1 MMIPMFGNLSEKL
14 HHISG
19 FLFTG
24 VLTEM
29 ASGFAEGMSYT
40 LKPLDIAVLIGELI
54 ISILV
59 FLVLYRRNGYE
70 TDWCNLD
77 RVILWNATL
86 RRLFFFAVE
95 GRLHFYPAKWC
106 GYWSS
111 PSLTVITRLLLFAA
125 SGEWVTMIIVCP
137 RSLLIRCNKLI
148 ISAPVW
154 LSGFP
159 VGSSANRISGFA
171 ISARA
176 IIPFQIIR
184 SL

>member
-1 MMIPMFGNLSEKL
+1 
-14 HHISG
+14 
-19 FLFTG
+19 
-24 VLTEM
+24 
-29 ASGFAEGMSYT
+29 MS
-40 LKPLDIAVLIGELI
+40 A
-54 ISILV
+54 
-59 FLVLYRRNGYE
+59 F
-70 TDWCNLD
+70 
-77 RVILWNATL
+77 
-86 RRLFFFAVE
+86 RRLFSLPSS

-154 LSGFP
+154 LSRFP
-159 VGSSANRISGFA
+159 VGSSANRISGFP

-176 IIPFQIIR
+176 IRVSVLYIARLLARIYFISGGVQNLQSDMVILQSFYACLFYR
-184 SL
+184 GASVCKDKLCSRATEN